1 MKITTSRCRIWWYC
15 WAVELHVADVDYGC
29 CRWSL
34 RSTASQTQWPL
45 LLSVSFS
52 VFSFLPSF
60 CFVHSIS
67 WDVAPGTQPGLSS
80 ARWLSACSRR
90 QKQCFSLPQLSLLS
104 VFPSMSQCNRSS
116 HRMLWSSPPP
126 RDSLFP
132 NLSESCPASCCCK
145 PRASWCS
152 ELMNLHCS
160 AWNSHRHTWCISE
173 RLY

>member
-1 MKITTSRCRIWWYC
+1 MILSGCRTACSWCGLWLLQMIFAQHGQPDPVTS
-15 WAVELHVADVDYGC
+15 
-29 CRWSL
+29 
-34 RSTASQTQWPL
+34 L

-80 ARWLSACSRR
+80 ACWLSACRRR

-126 RDSLFP
+126 RDSRLP
-132 NLSESCPASCCCK
+132 NLSEACPASCCCK

-160 AWNSHRHTWCISE
+160 AWNSRRHTWCISE